1 MITHDDLNKELGGS
15 MAGTRMHEGFEGKQA
30 ITNLRNEYPRIH
42 EYTGTRSK

>member
-15 MAGTRMHEGFEGKQA
+15 MTGTRMHEGFEGKQA